1 MVDLGAWPW
10 ACYTAVLAVI
20 VGISLAK
27 DASDWLRARNRPPGT
42 PKSARVLLPSP
53 VKSHDVESGTPGL
66 IRAGPTLDG
75 MCQSGWKD
83 SPAASE
89 Q

>member
-27 DASDWLRARNRPPGT
+27 DASDWLR
-42 PKSARVLLPSP
+42 
-53 VKSHDVESGTPGL
+53 
-66 IRAGPTLDG
+66 
-75 MCQSGWKD
+75 
-83 SPAASE
+83 
-89 Q
+89 